1 MKKSIITYSPH
12 PRKMIGVI
20 IVMFISLVIAVWL
33 ILKWQSY
40 ENAIALIAS
49 ILFALIF
56 LACVRPVIEWRRIRI
71 EDGHVVLQKR
81 FSKPLRFKISDSIYK
96 VVLKGDRVR
105 SFRFRTN
112 NRYVQ
117 ISPLAYTDEK
127 ELAEKILYHINK
139 SKVAVEVVEA

>member
-20 IVMFISLVIAVWL
+20 IMMFISVAIAVWL
-33 ILKWQSY
+33 ILKWQSSGSVFD
-40 ENAIALIAS
+40 LIGS
-49 ILFALIF
+49 IFFALIF
-56 LACVRPVIEWRRIRI
+56 LACARPVIEWRKIRI
-71 EDGHVVLQKR
+71 EDGYVVLQKR
-81 FSKPLRFKISDSIYK
+81 FGKPLRFNISDSIYK

-139 SKVAVEVVEA
+139 SKVAVEVVDV

>member
-1 MKKSIITYSPH
+1 MKKSIKTYSPD
-12 PRKMIGVI
+12 PRKMIGVM
-20 IVMFISLVIAVWL
+20 IVMFISVVIAVWL

-40 ENAIALIAS
+40 GSAIALIAA
-49 ILFALIF
+49 IFFALIF
-56 LACVRPVIEWRRIRI
+56 LTCVRPVIEWRRIRI

-96 VVLKGDRVR
+96 VVLKGNRVR
-105 SFRFRTN
+105 SFRFRTK

-139 SKVAVEVVEA
+139 SKVAVEVVDV

>member
-1 MKKSIITYSPH
+1 
-12 PRKMIGVI
+12 
-20 IVMFISLVIAVWL
+20 
-33 ILKWQSY
+33 
-40 ENAIALIAS
+40 
-49 ILFALIF
+49 LIF
-56 LACVRPVIEWRRIRI
+56 LACVRPVIEWRKIRI

-81 FSKPLRFKISDSIYK
+81 FGKPLRFNISDSIYK

-105 SFRFRTN
+105 SFRFRAN

-139 SKVAVEVVEA
+139 SKVAVEVVDV

>member
-1 MKKSIITYSPH
+1 
-12 PRKMIGVI
+12 VI
-20 IVMFISLVIAVWL
+20 IVMFISVAIAVWL
-33 ILKWQSY
+33 ILKWQSSGS
-40 ENAIALIAS
+40 AFDLIGF
-49 ILFALIF
+49 IFFALIF
-56 LACVRPVIEWRRIRI
+56 LACVRPVIEWTRIRI

-81 FSKPLRFKISDSIYK
+81 FGKPLRFKISDSIYK

-112 NRYVQ
+112 NGYVQ

-139 SKVAVEVVEA
+139 SKVAVEVVEI